1 VRTTGHPTPL
11 HWAALGLSAL
21 AAAGWTSQLFLPW
34 ASDGLLSQST
44 GLDVWTLWR
53 GDLLPDDAAAYAPAL
68 LVLPA
73 LSVLLLAMLG
83 LPDGWGQFSRSAV
96 AAVGS
101 VTGFVILRFASEH
114 VTGIGPGLLAV
125 AGASTCGAVA
135 VLLDLIRT
143 QGHRMVRLT
152 KGI

>member
-1 VRTTGHPTPL
+1 MRTTGHPTPL

-83 LPDGWGQFSRSAV
+83 LPDLLV
-96 AAVGS
+96 
-101 VTGFVILRFASEH
+101 
-114 VTGIGPGLLAV
+114 GPGERDRRVVPHHGRRRRLRH
-125 AGASTCGAVA
+125 GP
-135 VLLDLIRT
+135 RT
-143 QGHRMVRLT
+143 PPRPQSLPRWPRRRLR
-152 KGI
+152 